1 MQRSLASGCFN
12 CQMYLP
18 LPVTSCDYC
27 VAGYRRQGKSSRLMR
42 NEIHP
47 RQTPPAGQAGHPH
60 GKADP
65 IELAEEAKGGKD
77 ATCIPACNL
86 VLVFRSNFPE
96 GNGTRVQVHETSIC
110 PYRGILLDCSVVG
123 LSFVDKVPGRL
134 EDEMNDRTE
143 KLVVG
148 VHDKR
153 ID

>member
-1 MQRSLASGCFN
+1 M
-12 CQMYLP
+12 
-18 LPVTSCDYC
+18 
-27 VAGYRRQGKSSRLMR
+27 KSTLDK
-42 NEIHP
+42 
-47 RQTPPAGQAGHPH
+47 PPAGQAGHPH

-65 IELAEEAKGGKD
+65 IELAAEAKGGKD

-96 GNGTRVQVHETSIC
+96 VSGTRVQVHETSIC
-110 PYRGILLDCSVVG
+110 PYRIMEYATCRILLDCSVVG